1 MEGRHHPGAF
11 SWPALVFL
19 AWCLGLLFLFWV
31 LDPTENILIQD
42 SPALANPAPLVGFP
56 GLFNSLGGFLLGSLI
71 VVSWLG
77 FGTQLLCLLPSTSTA
92 GLGISSRFAMGAGS
106 TLILLFMGTAGWF
119 HSWAGWLLI
128 LPGLGGNA
136 LELLRWNRTPTPAPA
151 QHSDRIG
158 VGSWVLLAI
167 LLVVFLTA
175 LLGALAPPVACDS
188 LLYQPVPSQCL
199 CRPPRA

>member
-1 MEGRHHPGAF
+1 MEGRHHPGAL
-11 SWPALVFL
+11 SWPALVFW

-77 FGTQLLCLLPSTSTA
+77 SGTQLLRLLPSTSTA

-106 TLILLFMGTAGWF
+106 TSLILLFMGTAGWF
-119 HSWAGWLLI
+119 HS
-128 LPGLGGNA
+128 
-136 LELLRWNRTPTPAPA
+136 
-151 QHSDRIG
+151 
-158 VGSWVLLAI
+158 
-167 LLVVFLTA
+167 
-175 LLGALAPPVACDS
+175 
-188 LLYQPVPSQCL
+188 
-199 CRPPRA
+199 